1 MILNIVTS
9 PGGAD
14 GSSSFV
20 MIADEAGGADG
31 VDGVDG
37 ADSVVVDDV
46 VDGYVNG
53 YDGGRYPDDEYCCVV
68 EYEGVK

>member
-9 PGGAD
+9 SGGAD

-20 MIADEAGGADG
+20 MIADEAGGA
-31 VDGVDG
+31 DG

-53 YDGGRYPDDEYCCVV
+53 YDGGRYPDDEYCCVD